1 MKEKLYSYIFY
12 ALNLRTFASIFE
24 QIRSMIT
31 EFTKRFALTALI
43 ILGGSFWGTAQ
54 TDGHGHSEDNNN
66 HSNHNVQDVDHNPL
80 DDGEHGDFVAGDY
93 IIHHIADA
101 NEINFFSDFSAP
113 LPMIL
118 YVEGKGFDVF
128 MSSKF
133 HSDQGSHGAHSVKTA
148 VGPNTGTV
156 YIKDPDTGI
165 SSEGGESF
173 YDISITK
180 SVFGMMFIMLMLV
193 IVLRAMAK
201 SYTKH
206 PGQAPTGLTNV
217 LEPLVLFVRDD
228 IAVPIIGK
236 HKAGKFLP
244 FLLTTFFFIVA
255 SNLLGLIPFLGGF
268 NITGT
273 IGVTIVLAFVVFF
286 ITTVNGNRNYW
297 GHLFWPPGVPNL
309 VKILVVPIEVFG
321 MFLKPTVLMIRL
333 TANMSAGHI
342 IILSFVSLVFIFN
355 QNYGEVAGFGM
366 GVFSTLFMIFMY
378 FLELLVAFLQAYVFT
393 LLAAIYFADATQEA
407 HH

>member
-1 MKEKLYSYIFY
+1 MKEKSYSYIY
-12 ALNLRTFASIFE
+12 YTLNIRTFASIFE

-31 EFTKRFALTALI
+31 EYAKRFAITALI
-43 ILGGSFWGTAQ
+43 ALGGFFFVTAQ
-54 TDGHGHSEDNNN
+54 TDGHGVEVDSHDHSS
-66 HSNHNVQDVDHNPL
+66 HSIQDAGHNPL

-101 NEINFFSDFSAP
+101 NEIHFFGDFSAP
-113 LPMIL
+113 LPMIF

-133 HSDQGSHGAHSVKTA
+133 HSDHSSHDAHAVASA

-156 YIKDPDTGI
+156 YTKDPDTGI

-180 SVFGMMFIMLMLV
+180 SVFGMMFVMTLLILML
-193 IVLRAMAK
+193 RSMAK
-201 SYTKH
+201 SYSKR
-206 PGQAPTGLTNV
+206 PGQAPTGLANV

-236 HKAGKFLP
+236 QKAGKFLP

-255 SNLLGLIPFLGGF
+255 SNLLGLIPFIGGF

-273 IGVTIVLAFVVFF
+273 IGVTIVLASVVFL
-286 ITTVNGNRNYW
+286 ITTINGNKQYW

-309 VKILVVPIEVFG
+309 VKVLVVPIEVVG
-321 MFLKPTVLMIRL
+321 LFLKPIVLMIRL
-333 TANMSAGHI
+333 TANISAGHI
-342 IILSFVSLVFIFN
+342 IILSFVSLIFIFN

-366 GVFSTLFMIFMY
+366 GVLSTLFMIFMY

>member
-1 MKEKLYSYIFY
+1 
-12 ALNLRTFASIFE
+12 
-24 QIRSMIT
+24 MISGL
-31 EFTKRFALTALI
+31 TKRFALTFLM
-43 ILGGSFWGTAQ
+43 LGAVSLAAAQ
-54 TDGHGHSEDNNN
+54 TEGHEVEVNNA
-66 HSNHNVQDVDHNPL
+66 HNAHNSHESHGGQEPDHNPL
-80 DDGEHGDFVAGDY
+80 DDGEHGDFIAGDF

-113 LPMIL
+113 LPMIF
-118 YVEGKGFDVF
+118 YVEGKGFDIF

-133 HSDQGSHGAHSVKTA
+133 QAEGGAHGAHDAHAIKTA
-148 VGPNTGTV
+148 TGPSTGTV
-156 YIKDPDTGI
+156 YIKDPDLGI
-165 SSEGGESF
+165 SSKGGESF

-180 SVFGMMFIMLMLV
+180 SVFGMMFIMTLLV
-193 IVLRAMAK
+193 LVLRSMAK
-201 SYTKH
+201 SYTRR
-206 PGQAPTGLTNV
+206 PGQAPNGLTNF

-236 HKAGKFLP
+236 TKADKFLP

-255 SNLLGLIPFLGGF
+255 SNLLGLIPFIGGF

-273 IGVTIVLAFVVFF
+273 IGVTIVLAFVVFV
-286 ITTVNGNRNYW
+286 ITTVNGNKQYW

-309 VKILVVPIEVFG
+309 VKLLVVPIEVFG

-366 GVFSTLFMIFMY
+366 GVFSTMFMIFMY

>member
-1 MKEKLYSYIFY
+1 
-12 ALNLRTFASIFE
+12 
-24 QIRSMIT
+24 
-31 EFTKRFALTALI
+31 
-43 ILGGSFWGTAQ
+43 
-54 TDGHGHSEDNNN
+54 
-66 HSNHNVQDVDHNPL
+66 
-80 DDGEHGDFVAGDY
+80 
-93 IIHHIADA
+93 
-101 NEINFFSDFSAP
+101 P
-113 LPMIL
+113 LPMII

-128 MSSKF
+128 MSSAF
-133 HSDQGSHGAHSVKTA
+133 SSDGDPHDVHAIKTA
-148 VGPNTGTV
+148 TGPSTGTV
-156 YIKDPDTGI
+156 YIKDPETGLR
-165 SSEGGESF
+165 SEGGEAF
-173 YDISITK
+173 WDISITK
-180 SVFGMMFIMLMLV
+180 SVFGMLFIFSMLIFM
-193 IVLRAMAK
+193 LRAMAK
-201 SYTKH
+201 SYSKN
-206 PGQAPTGLTNV
+206 PGKAPSGLANV

-236 HKAGKFLP
+236 TKSDKFLP

-255 SNLLGLIPFLGGF
+255 SNLLGLVPFIGGF

-286 ITTVNGNRNYW
+286 ITTVNGNKHYW

-309 VKILVVPIEVFG
+309 VKLLVVPIEVFG

-342 IILSFVSLVFIFN
+342 IILSFVSLIFIFN
-355 QNYGEVAGFGM
+355 QNYGGVAGIGM

-393 LLAAIYFADATQEA
+393 LLAAIYFADATQEP